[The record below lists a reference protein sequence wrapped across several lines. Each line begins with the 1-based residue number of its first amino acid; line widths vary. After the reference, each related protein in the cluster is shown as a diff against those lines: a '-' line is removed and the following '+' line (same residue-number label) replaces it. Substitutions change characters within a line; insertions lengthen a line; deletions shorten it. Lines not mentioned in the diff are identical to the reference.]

1 MSDDLY
7 FFPILARAFEEPDAL
22 SALEEAF
29 RRIREMG
36 DLPQYRRGFLQFERF
51 MEEVA
56 QSSCAS
62 EKATEALVQAIWE
75 GRDSPPSRF
84 VLTKN
89 GAAPRQFDAG
99 PPRGFARLDN
109 INPGFH
115 SLSLDTGRVLWEGE
129 LTESH
134 LLWVVAFPGEP
145 LQMAADTGET
155 GNRPTLK
162 EDLLDGEVVLRV
174 FPGLEGGSMEV
185 EMRTF
190 VSDEEKA

>member
-1 MSDDLY
+1 MSDALY
-7 FFPILARAFEEPDAL
+7 FFPILAKAFEEPDAL
-22 SALEEAF
+22 SAMMHAF

-36 DLPQYRRGFLQFERF
+36 DLPQHWQGFLQFERF

-56 QSSCAS
+56 QASSAG

-84 VLTKN
+84 VLTKD

-99 PPRGFARLDN
+99 PLRRFARLDN

-134 LLWVVAFPGEP
+134 LLWAVAFPGEP
-145 LQMAADTGET
+145 LQMAADTGEA
-155 GNRPTLK
+155 GNRPTL
-162 EDLLDGEVVLRV
+162 EDDLLDGEMVLRV
-174 FPGLEGGSMEV
+174 FPGLEGGSLEV